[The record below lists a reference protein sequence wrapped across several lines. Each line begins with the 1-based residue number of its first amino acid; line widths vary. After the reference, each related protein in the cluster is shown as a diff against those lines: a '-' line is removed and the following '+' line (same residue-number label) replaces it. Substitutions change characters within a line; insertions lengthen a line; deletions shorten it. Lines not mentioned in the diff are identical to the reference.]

1 MEERL
6 NETITAFEEEQIAPV
21 PEEKRKKPK
30 KHKPKESKGDKAYYI
45 ITYIILGILA
55 ALVIY
60 PLYFIVIASFSST
73 DAVLGGKVFLYPVD
87 IDLTGYVKVFQR
99 TDIWIGYANTIWYT
113 IAYTIISVL
122 FTVTAAWALS
132 RKNLPFRKFW
142 IFFFTL
148 TMFFGGGLI
157 PFYNVVS
164 SLKMLNTPLAIILP
178 GTVSAWNLFMAKT
191 FFQTGVSDSIIEA
204 AEIDGANRFRVFFSV
219 VLPISMPIV
228 AVLSLYYAVGQW
240 NSYFNAMIFL
250 QNEKMY
256 PLQLV
261 LKEILTTAESS
272 VGGSG
277 ETMLEQF
284 RLANQ
289 LKYVSVIVSSLPV
302 FLLYPFV
309 QKYFAQGVLVGSL
322 KD

>member
-1 MEERL
+1 MEDVQL
-6 NETITAFEEEQIAPV
+6 NVQQLQ
-21 PEEKRKKPK
+21 PEAEKKPK
-30 KHKPKESKGDKAYYI
+30 KRKVKESKGDKVYYI
-45 ITYIILGILA
+45 ITYIILGLLA
-55 ALVIY
+55 AIVIY
-60 PLYFIVIASFSST
+60 PLYFIVIASFSSA
-73 DAVLGGKVFLYPVD
+73 DAVLAGKVFLYPVD
-87 IDLTGYVKVFQR
+87 IDFTGYVKVFQR
-99 TDIWIGYANTIWYT
+99 SDIWIGYANTIWYT
-113 IAYTIISVL
+113 AAYTILSVV
-122 FTVTAAWALS
+122 FTLTAAWALS
-132 RKNLPFRKFW
+132 RKTLPLRKFW
-142 IFFFTL
+142 MFFFTL

-164 SLKMLNTPLAIILP
+164 SLGMVNTPWAIILP
-178 GTVSAWNLFMAKT
+178 GSVSAWNLFMAKT
-191 FFQTGVSDSIIEA
+191 FFQTGVSDSIVEA
-204 AEIDGANRFRVFFSV
+204 AEIDGANRLRLFVSV

-228 AVLSLYYAVGQW
+228 AVLTLYYAIGQW

-250 QNEKMY
+250 KDSNMY

-261 LKEILTTAESS
+261 LKEILTASESTT
-272 VGGSG
+272 GGSG
-277 ETMLEQF
+277 ETILEQF

>member
-1 MEERL
+1 MEEMIQQQVTEL
-6 NETITAFEEEQIAPV
+6 PQ
-21 PEEKRKKPK
+21 KPK
-30 KHKPKESKGDKAYYI
+30 RRKVKESKGDRIYYI
-45 ITYIILGILA
+45 ITYIVLGLLA
-55 ALVIY
+55 AIVIY
-60 PLYFIVIASFSST
+60 PLWFVIIASFSSA
-73 DAVLGGKVFLYPVD
+73 DAVLAGKVFLYPVD
-87 IDLTGYVKVFQR
+87 IDFTGYAKCFER
-99 TDIWIGYANTIWYT
+99 ADIWIGYGNTIWYT
-113 IAYTIISVL
+113 LAYTALSVL
-122 FTVTAAWALS
+122 FTLTAAWALS
-132 RKNLPFRKFW
+132 RKMLPLRKFW
-142 IFFFTL
+142 MFFFML

-164 SLKMLNTPLAIILP
+164 DLGMLDTPWAIILP

-191 FFQTGVSDSIIEA
+191 FFQTGVPETIVEA
-204 AEIDGANRFRVFFSV
+204 AELDGANRARLFVSII
-219 VLPISMPIV
+219 LPISAPII
-228 AVLSLYYAVGQW
+228 AVLTLYYAIGQW

-250 QNEKMY
+250 SDSNMY

-261 LKEILTTAESS
+261 LREILIASEST

-277 ETMLEQF
+277 ETILQQF

-289 LKYVSVIVSSLPV
+289 LKYVTVIVSSLPV

>member
-1 MEERL
+1 MENVIQE
-6 NETITAFEEEQIAPV
+6 NQTAQPVETP
-21 PEEKRKKPK
+21 KKPK
-30 KHKPKESKGDKAYYI
+30 KRRVKESKGDRIYYI
-45 ITYIILGILA
+45 ITYIILGLLA
-55 ALVIY
+55 AIVIY

-73 DAVLGGKVFLYPVD
+73 DAVLAGKVFFYPVD
-87 IDLTGYVKVFQR
+87 IDFTGYVKVFQR
-99 TDIWIGYANTIWYT
+99 SDIWIGYANTIWYT
-113 IAYTIISVL
+113 VAYTALSVA
-122 FTVTAAWALS
+122 FTLTAAWALS
-132 RKNLPFRKFW
+132 RKTLPFRKFW
-142 IFFFTL
+142 MFFFTL

-164 SLKMLNTPLAIILP
+164 SLNMVNTPWAIILP

-204 AEIDGANRFRVFFSV
+204 AEIDGANRLRLFVSV
-219 VLPISMPIV
+219 ILPISMPIV
-228 AVLSLYYAVGQW
+228 AVLTLYYAIGQW

-250 QNEKMY
+250 QDEKMY

-261 LKEILTTAESS
+261 LKEILTASESTT
-272 VGGSG
+272 GGSG
-277 ETMLEQF
+277 ETILEQF

-289 LKYVSVIVSSLPV
+289 LKYVSVIISSLPV